1 MSRERRGAGDVIV
14 LALLLAAAAGT
25 AWLLRDPATM
35 ILDRRGSLTAAFE
48 ETLELAD
55 SHYVQVVRLQ
65 SSSGLTV
72 SMTTKRHVADSGARL
87 PLALLLGGRNT
98 GQDAVR
104 LLENTRGVMA
114 VALSYPYAGDP
125 KPKGLGVIRAIPHIR
140 QAFFDTPAAL
150 MLALDDLLARPDVD
164 STRVEAIGVSL
175 GVPFVIIASAL
186 DQRVTRVWALHGSG
200 GTFTPLEH
208 NLREF
213 IPFAP
218 ARFLAAAAGTLAISG
233 PRMTPERWV
242 GRISPRP
249 FIMLNATEDE
259 RLLER
264 AVLSLFRAA
273 REPKEL
279 TWLPG
284 VHVASDADVVRPLVD
299 MVMARITGRFAPGDA
314 SASAPGYWYVPVP
327 APVPV
332 GIGDADLITSQFTY
346 GR

>member
-1 MSRERRGAGDVIV
+1 MRARHGAADVII
-14 LALLLAAAAGT
+14 LSLLVAAIAAAAI
-25 AWLLRDPATM
+25 LLRNPAPT
-35 ILDRRGSLTAAFE
+35 ILDRRGSLAAAYE
-48 ETLELAD
+48 EALERVD
-55 SHYVQVVRLQ
+55 SHYVQVVRLE
-65 SSSGLTV
+65 STSGLTV
-72 SMTTKRHVADSGARL
+72 SMTTKRHVADSAARL

-125 KPKGLGVIRAIPHIR
+125 KPAGAGVLQAIPHIR
-140 QAFFDTPAAL
+140 RAFFDTPAAL

-200 GTFTPLEH
+200 GAFTPLEY
-208 NLREF
+208 NLRE
-213 IPFAP
+213 IIQFAP
-218 ARFLAAAAGTLAISG
+218 ARLLAAGMATLAMSG
-233 PRMTPERWV
+233 PRMAPERWV
-242 GRISPRP
+242 ARISPRP
-249 FIMLNATEDE
+249 FIMINAEDDE
-259 RLLER
+259 RLPTS

-284 VHVASDADVVRPLVD
+284 AHVASDAGVVRPLVD
-299 MVMARITGRFAPGDA
+299 MVMARITGRSARDDA
-314 SASAPGYWYVPVP
+314 NAS

-332 GIGDADLITSQFTY
+332 GIGDVGLITLEFTY

>member
-1 MSRERRGAGDVIV
+1 MYEFDPIAEQVAQSILPLHAARSSEVRVLPARARRGAADVIV

-55 SHYVQVVRLQ
+55 SHYVQVVRLE
-65 SSSGLTV
+65 SSSGLAV
-72 SMTTKRHVADSGARL
+72 SITTKRHVADSGARL

-114 VALSYPYAGDP
+114 VALSYPYVGDP
-125 KPKGLGVIRAIPHIR
+125 KPKGTGVIRAIRAIRAIPHIR

-164 STRVEAIGVSL
+164 RTRVEAIGVSL
-175 GVPFVIIASAL
+175 GVPFVVIASAL
-186 DQRVTRVWALHGSG
+186 DRRVTRVWALHGAG

-249 FIMLNATEDE
+249 FIMLNAAEDE

-279 TWLPG
+279 IWLSG
-284 VHVASDADVVRPLVD
+284 AHVTSNTDAVRPLVEIL
-299 MVMARITGRFAPGDA
+299 MARIAGGR
-314 SASAPGYWYVPVP
+314 
-327 APVPV
+327 
-332 GIGDADLITSQFTY
+332 
-346 GR
+346 

>member
-1 MSRERRGAGDVIV
+1 MRAATPGAATSRARRRGARRGAADVIV
-14 LALLLAAAAGT
+14 LALILAAAAGA
-25 AWLLRDPATM
+25 AWLLRDPAPT
-35 ILDRRGSLTAAFE
+35 ILDRRGSLVAAYE
-48 ETLELAD
+48 DTLELAD
-55 SHYVQVVRLQ
+55 SHYVQVVRLR

-125 KPKGLGVIRAIPHIR
+125 KPKGAGVIRAIPQVR

-164 STRVEAIGVSL
+164 SSQVEAIGVSL

-186 DQRVTRVWALHGSG
+186 DSRVTRVWALHGSG
-200 GTFTPLEH
+200 GTFTPLVYS
-208 NLREF
+208 LREI
-213 IPFAP
+213 IPSAP
-218 ARFLAAAAGTLAISG
+218 ARFLAASIGTLAMSG
-233 PRMTPERWV
+233 PRITPERWV

-249 FIMLNATEDE
+249 FIMINAADDE
-259 RLLER
+259 RLPKE

-279 TWLPG
+279 MWLPG
-284 VHVASDADVVRPLVD
+284 AHVASDADVVRPLVD
-299 MVMARITGRFAPGDA
+299 MVMARITARREG
-314 SASAPGYWYVPVP
+314 
-327 APVPV
+327 
-332 GIGDADLITSQFTY
+332 QF
-346 GR
+346 R